1 MLASCNCFII
11 KKKKKNKFLEERTIY
26 KEFTVFQS
34 TSQSFTT
41 QVTRFQTST
50 VTRTETSVLGSPPTT
65 RTLVL
70 THTLTS
76 TTVETVTETLLRPT
90 SVVSTVTSTILQSVV
105 TRIPS
110 SYENAVDNDSIF
122 VVVSDQKPPA
132 HGAEEVNVRN
142 KFSSLC
148 FTC

>member
-1 MLASCNCFII
+1 MLQSLLQSFII
-11 KKKKKNKFLEERTIY
+11 
-26 KEFTVFQS
+26 
-34 TSQSFTT
+34 

-65 RTLVL
+65 RTLLL

-90 SVVSTVTSTILQSVV
+90 SVVSTVTSTILQSIV

-110 SYENAVDNDSIF
+110 SFENVVDNDSIF
-122 VVVSDQKPPA
+122 VVMSDQKPPA
-132 HGAEEVNVRN
+132 PGAEEVNVRN
-142 KFSSLC
+142 KFYL
-148 FTC
+148 